1 MSGTYAKGTEVTV
14 DRSRA
19 EIEKI
24 LTRYGADQ
32 FAVGWDTTRAVI
44 GFEAN
49 GRKVRFVLP
58 LPRLDEIPTH
68 DRNYRS
74 VPESQRRNRLDAEA
88 RRRWRALCLAI
99 KAKLEVVET
108 GIATFED
115 EFMAHIV
122 MPDGRTVGEH
132 VAPAIEQAYETGK
145 VPPLL
150 ALEAGP

>member
-99 KAKLEVVET
+99 KAKLEVVES

-115 EFMAHIV
+115 EFLAHLV
-122 MPDGRTVGEH
+122 LPDGTTVADQVRPKLAE
-132 VAPAIEQAYETGK
+132 AYSTGRM
-145 VPPLL
+145 PELL
-150 ALEAGP
+150 PG